1 MATRASV
8 TTFKIRLRPELKQKL
23 ERVAKKRDRSINLE
37 MVERLEQSFG
47 PVELVSLGK
56 VAGDIERA
64 WKNFAAETFRQGLQ
78 ENLMRSAENL
88 IEQLPKELRNGQLRP
103 AVERMQQTIATIA
116 EYVGRD
122 QYKEK
127 ETNK

>member
-1 MATRASV
+1 MPTRTTV

-64 WKNFAAETFRQGLQ
+64 WEKFAAETFRQGLQ

-88 IEQLPKELRNGQLRP
+88 IEQLPKELRNGQLKA
-103 AVERMQQTIATIA
+103 AVERMQQSIATIA
-116 EYVGRD
+116 GYVGRD

>member
-1 MATRASV
+1 MPTRASV

-64 WKNFAAETFRQGLQ
+64 WKKFAAETFRQGLQ

-88 IEQLPKELRNGQLRP
+88 IEQLPKELRNGQLKP
-103 AVERMQQTIATIA
+103 AVERMQSTIAAIA